1 MKRDVTRSGVRTQR
15 GAMDDA
21 ISGARR
27 YFANNLRDLRRQLG
41 IDVLL
46 GWARYSDLVP
56 GLLPHATDTAR
67 VQMLVYAPKAYREGY
82 FRRVIRAM
90 TATQKGIKQPTGSLK
105 KEKLAAENLDE
116 GGCDILASGG
126 QLKQEEPNATQT
138 PECALEDVLTDVIQH
153 LEKLLHDRP

>member
-15 GAMDDA
+15 GAVDDA

-46 GWARYSDLVP
+46 GLARYCDLVP
-56 GLLPHATDTAR
+56 GLGQYAESKAG
-67 VQMLVYAPKAYREGY
+67 VQMFVYAPKAYREGY

-90 TATQKGIKQPTGSLK
+90 TATERGHKQRAGSLK
-105 KEKLAAENLDE
+105 KERFPVEDVDEE
-116 GGCDILASGG
+116 GGDVCAPSG
-126 QLKQEEPNATQT
+126 QLKQGEPSAAQKA
-138 PECALEDVLTDVIQH
+138 EGALEDVLSDMLEH
-153 LEKLLHDRP
+153 LEKLLRDRP

>member
-46 GWARYSDLVP
+46 GLARYCDLVP
-56 GLLPHATDTAR
+56 GLGQHAESKAG

-82 FRRVIRAM
+82 FRRVVRAM
-90 TATQKGIKQPTGSLK
+90 TATEKGFKQPADSLK
-105 KEKLAAENLDE
+105 KEKFSAEDLDE
-116 GGCDILASGG
+116 EGCDISASSGR
-126 QLKQEEPNATQT
+126 LKQEEPNATQK
-138 PECALEDVLTDVIQH
+138 PEGALEDVLTDVVQH